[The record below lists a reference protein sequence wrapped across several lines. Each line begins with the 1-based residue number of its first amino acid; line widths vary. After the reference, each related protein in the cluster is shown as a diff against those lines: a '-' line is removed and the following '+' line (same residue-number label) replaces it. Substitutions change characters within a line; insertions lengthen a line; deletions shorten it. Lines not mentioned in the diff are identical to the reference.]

1 VILHGNNSPIVK
13 LGRVKGLVELAKMSV
28 AIVGIFALSVDVVD
42 DQGKRR
48 SGSRLGRPFEHLN
61 IAVRIAECGDG
72 PPPQT
77 LSLKWRG
84 RAFRDASALKNQ
96 FENPLTG

>member
-1 VILHGNNSPIVK
+1 
-13 LGRVKGLVELAKMSV
+13 MSV

-48 SGSRLGRPFEHLN
+48 SGSRLRPFEHLK

-77 LSLKWRG
+77 SSLKWRG
-84 RAFRDASALKNQ
+84 RAFRDASASKNQ